1 MLSRKGR
8 PLSNKSLAQAETCL
22 MLKRGERRVKKA
34 GKIVEINN
42 HTL

>member
-1 MLSRKGR
+1 MLSKKGP
-8 PLSNKSLAQAETCL
+8 PLSNKSLAQAETYL